1 MKPADCCSALFFT
14 AQAYFGN
21 QRRAGKRANLEA
33 VGGIMRVRLFFT
45 TSLIL
50 AVLAIGVHLSALG
63 QFSRSVQAIAHAAT
77 LTEPAKGAASAD
89 TESFIRRGSEFLYIG
104 YALAVGSAA
113 CVIASARRREP
124 ARRPLTIGL
133 LMFYAVLQFL
143 LV

>member
-1 MKPADCCSALFFT
+1 MHAERFF
-14 AQAYFGN
+14 
-21 QRRAGKRANLEA
+21 
-33 VGGIMRVRLFFT
+33 V

-77 LTEPAKGAASAD
+77 LTVPAKAAANAD
-89 TESFIRRGSEFLYIG
+89 AESHVNEGDKLLYAG

-113 CVIASARRREP
+113 CVITSARRREP
-124 ARRPLTIGL
+124 GRRSLTIGI